1 MMFWPKVMAKL
12 YAISFNVFD
21 RFCGPRSV
29 RTGGPRSRKTSNP
42 RACTVRRRPRAGVGR
57 LGITNHLQLALGL
70 PLRNRPAFTNL
81 LNQLYN
87 PASQNYRRHLTP
99 EQFVEQFG
107 PTEQDY
113 QAAIAF
119 ARAHGLRVTGTHP
132 NRKILNVTGV
142 VADVE
147 KAFQVKLHV
156 YPHPQETRTFF
167 APDGEPSLDL
177 QVPVLHIGGLNN
189 HSRPRP
195 RSQRVPFPRPCRQPS
210 TPPH

>member
-1 MMFWPKVMAKL
+1 MRFRLIFSTVSAVL
-12 YAISFNVFD
+12 VLFALEVHALGRQAIPGHVPSAAA
-21 RFCGPRSV
+21 
-29 RTGGPRSRKTSNP
+29 
-42 RACTVRRRPRAGVGR
+42 RAQAVGR
-57 LGITNHLQLALGL
+57 LGITNHLQLAIGL

-87 PASQNYRRHLTP
+87 PASPNYRRYLTP
-99 EQFVEQFG
+99 EQFAEQFG

-119 ARAHGLRVTGTHP
+119 ARAHGLRVTSTHP
-132 NRKILNVTGV
+132 NRMILDVTGS

-147 KAFQVKLHV
+147 KTFQVKLHV

-189 HSRPRP
+189 YSRPRP